1 MEKKSAV
8 TPERFAKGF
17 TYADYIAQIKV
28 NKDQFERFYAAGE
41 LSADDVRFF
50 KKTAQAK
57 GGVAKI
63 LALGED
69 WCPDVF
75 RGLPAM
81 ARIAEAAGVELRM
94 FPRDSHPD
102 IMNEFLN
109 KGQFMSIPVCVFYTK
124 DLKEICRWTERPEA
138 ANKERAQ
145 IEEAT
150 RKEMPAASEQD
161 LRMAMRERLAGKQP
175 AWQKESVREMRAML
189 AEKLGIK

>member
-1 MEKKSAV
+1 MEKKSVV
-8 TPERFAKGF
+8 TPGRFAKGF

-28 NKDQFERFYAAGE
+28 NKDQFDRFYAGCTLA
-41 LSADDVRFF
+41 ADETRFF
-50 KKTAQAK
+50 KKAAQAK
-57 GGVAKI
+57 GGIARMLV
-63 LALGED
+63 LGED
-69 WCPDVF
+69 WCPDVV

-94 FPRDSHPD
+94 FPRDSNLD

-109 KGQFMSIPVCVFYTK
+109 QGKFMSIPVCVFFTK
-124 DLKEICRWTERPEA
+124 DLKEICRWIERPES

-145 IEEAT
+145 IEAAT

-161 LRMAMRERLAGKQP
+161 LRLAMRERLAGKQP
-175 AWQKESVREMRAML
+175 AWQKESIREMRQVL

>member
-8 TPERFAKGF
+8 TTERFAKGF

-28 NKDQFERFYAAGE
+28 NKDQFERFYRAGE

-50 KKTAQAK
+50 KKAAQAK
-57 GGVAKI
+57 GGIAKI
-63 LALGED
+63 LVLGED

-161 LRMAMRERLAGKQP
+161 LRMALRERLAGKQP
-175 AWQKESVREMRAML
+175 AWQKESVREMRTML